1 MCSRDKH
8 PVPWNTMYLLASHAW
23 HGAGG
28 TSSLNPVPITSG
40 GSKETLG
47 PVQLLR
53 APLPE
58 GPCMIQTKASEEHSG
73 HEAYHWLIIIYC
85 SRCCCFMFHN
95 ASSLNILRYRY
106 DLVINTRFDNFIY
119 ILCRQQEFSTY
130 LLKILSIKAIT
141 KSPWPPFFVYQW
153 FFLRNYLRPG

>member
-1 MCSRDKH
+1 MIQFQRGYSCIMTNLIQRQASRSYH
-8 PVPWNTMYLLASHAW
+8 
-23 HGAGG
+23 
-28 TSSLNPVPITSG
+28 SG
-40 GSKETLG
+40 LKETLG

-119 ILCRQQEFSTY
+119 ILCHQQKYFDNVIEQ
-130 LLKILSIKAIT
+130 LIGIEENQIWQKCMPHNI
-141 KSPWPPFFVYQW
+141 
-153 FFLRNYLRPG
+153 